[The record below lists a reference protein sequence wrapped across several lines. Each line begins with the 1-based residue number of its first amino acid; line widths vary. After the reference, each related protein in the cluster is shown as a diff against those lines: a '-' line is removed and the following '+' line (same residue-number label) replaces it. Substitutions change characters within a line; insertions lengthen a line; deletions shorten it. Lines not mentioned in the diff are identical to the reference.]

1 MRKNLAF
8 AVCLLWMTS
17 SSLLHAD
24 ETCDTDWCSAGCDS
38 APSFFSGNGCSKG
51 LYLGVEATYLAPLY
65 DESLATF
72 SLIDFGAGVQVN
84 LQSEF
89 GTAEELTG
97 APRIVFGYAGN
108 NGLGIQ
114 ARYWE
119 LTSSASQNDI
129 PDPIA
134 GSQFQVLGGEDRFNA
149 YTIDLEL
156 TKAFCHH
163 GWDMMGTFGVRHG
176 SIDHQRAEQAVGAV
190 EFAAG
195 QFDVFSMGA
204 QTGEEFHGTGLTFSL
219 SGLKSIKPCRGLA
232 FYSSAR
238 GSTLWGSA
246 ETLAVTYSNVTTPT
260 GGGGSINGAIDTNDV
275 TMFIGEIGAGLQWS
289 HCANSYSGRMF
300 ARAGV
305 EYQYWGASNGYA
317 FAQSSSGT
325 GPGISD
331 GTVTALGGSQETH
344 LIGLALMAG
353 YAW

>member
-1 MRKNLAF
+1 MKKIFAF
-8 AVCLLWMTS
+8 AVCLLWIAS
-17 SSLLHAD
+17 SSLLRAD
-24 ETCDTDWCSAGCDS
+24 EPCDTDWCSTGCDS

-51 LYLGVEATYLAPLY
+51 LYFGAEATYLAPVY

-72 SLIDFGAGVQVN
+72 TLTQCGVAQAS
-84 LQSEF
+84 LQSDF

-97 APRIVFGYAGN
+97 APRLVFGYAGDH
-108 NGLGIQ
+108 GIGIQ

-119 LTSSASQNDI
+119 LTSSASQNDV
-129 PDPIA
+129 PDAIV
-134 GSQFQVLGGEDRFNA
+134 GSQIQSLGGEDRFNA

-163 GWDMMGTFGVRHG
+163 GCNMLGTFGVRHG
-176 SIDHQRAEQAVGAV
+176 SIDHQRDEQVFGAV
-190 EFAAG
+190 DLG
-195 QFDVFSMGA
+195 SSQFDVFSMGA

-232 FYSSAR
+232 FYTSAR

-246 ETLAVTYSNVTTPT
+246 ETLAVTYSTFT
-260 GGGGSINGAIDTNDV
+260 GPLGGADSVNGAIDSNDV

-289 HCANSYSGRMF
+289 RCANSYSGRMF

-305 EYQYWGASNGYA
+305 EYQYWGTSDGFAL
-317 FAQSSSGT
+317 AQSTSGT
-325 GPGISD
+325 GGLSN
-331 GTVTALGGSQETH
+331 GTATAIGGSQETH